1 MLYKF
6 KSRAASDLIM
16 LEPHGRQV
24 LKIIGKEPGASGII
38 LPEQVPAAV
47 QALERAVA
55 DDEARRQEAKDAQD
69 VNDDDARSAGAA
81 VSLRQRIAPF
91 ADMLRRSAAE
101 GREVTWGV

>member
-24 LKIIGKEPGASGII
+24 LQIIGKEPGASGII

-55 DDEARRQEAKDAQD
+55 DDEARRQQARDAAEER
-69 VNDDDARSAGAA
+69 DDEPRGAAAA
-81 VSLRQRIAPF
+81 VSLRQRVAPF

-101 GREVTWGV
+101 GREVPWGV

>member
-24 LKIIGKEPGASGII
+24 LQIIGKEPGASGII

-55 DDEARRQEAKDAQD
+55 DDEARRQQAREVAEEREDEP
-69 VNDDDARSAGAA
+69 RSAAAA
-81 VSLRQRIAPF
+81 VSLRQRVAPF